1 MFKELLSGLNKF
13 FNRKE
18 LVIAVV
24 ILLIAVA
31 LLYYSNSKSFVMDG
45 YEDGQLGA
53 LASVDPRQQ
62 PSMREMPAQYV
73 ERFEEVPKMEE
84 GMREEEAFGNYSK
97 KEINDPSELMPSG
110 AGWDAFTSNT
120 TPDLLS
126 PITLNGLDTIGQS
139 NKNPNYQL
147 RSDPIIPK
155 QDVGP
160 WMQSTIEPNLMQV
173 PLEIGYGPR

>member
-1 MFKELLSGLNKF
+1 MFKELFSGISKF
-13 FNRKE
+13 FSRKE
-18 LVIAVV
+18 LVLAVV
-24 ILLIAVA
+24 VLLVAIA
-31 LLYYSNSKSFVMDG
+31 LLSYSNSKSFVMDG
-45 YEDGQLGA
+45 YQDGQRGA
-53 LASVDPRQQ
+53 LASYDPAQQ
-62 PSMREMPAQYV
+62 PSMKEMPAQYV
-73 ERFEEVPKMEE
+73 SEQFVDEEPRDE
-84 GMREEEAFGNYSK
+84 GFGNYAK

-110 AGWDAFTSNT
+110 SGWDAFTSNT

-126 PITLNGLDTIGQS
+126 PITLNGLDTIGQT